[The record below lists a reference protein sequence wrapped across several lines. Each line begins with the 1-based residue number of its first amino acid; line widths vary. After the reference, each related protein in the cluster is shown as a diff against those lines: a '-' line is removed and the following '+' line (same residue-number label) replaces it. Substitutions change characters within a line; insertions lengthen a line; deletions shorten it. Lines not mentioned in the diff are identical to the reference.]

1 MKKGTKKTEIDKIT
15 FRVWP
20 PYTKRIM
27 EMAKLSN
34 LKPNQFARI
43 ATLAF
48 SDSGILD
55 LNRRMKRLEKE
66 LVRFRRDFNDAVVAG
81 NEKD

>member
-1 MKKGTKKTEIDKIT
+1 MKKGAEKTEIDKIT

-27 EMAKLSN
+27 ETAKLSN

-48 SDSGILD
+48 SDSGLLD

-66 LVRFRRDFNDAVVAG
+66 LVRFRKDFNEAVAAG
-81 NEKD
+81 SKKD